1 MTMDGAHDIVFCAS
15 SDTTI
20 RAELERDL
28 ATLSEGAFA
37 VVSVASTADLVV
49 EARAAIE
56 QDAIVPLV
64 FVDEYLS
71 DGPGIDAMQRLRDI
85 PGLET
90 ARRILLSDN
99 APDCAGVCDG
109 VLTVPW
115 DEAQLKSLV
124 SRLVTEYFITEAP
137 RAVEEVTEVVDVDL
151 LSRAF
156 VEVEE
161 RAQVATKRLA
171 LLQRSFL
178 EDRALS
184 DDEVE
189 AEMIAEIDRALG
201 KPERITVPAG
211 TRVLT
216 AGEPVDG
223 VKVVVEGR
231 VQLTLDIDDRP
242 IVFHARTAGRIIG
255 LNAMALAKTNAF
267 FNADALEE
275 TTFIP
280 LTLEQFDDALRHSP
294 TLAIHFVSV
303 ALRAMARRNQRS
315 IELRTTVDRLARDLE
330 QERDELADALER
342 LNATQARLV
351 ESEKL
356 ATLGQ
361 LAAGVG
367 HELNNPAAVISRA
380 ADFLTEDIEALTA
393 TVPGAGR
400 FVDAVSVARNTQ
412 PVSTRVIR
420 QHTRQL
426 AEDLGDRTLARRLVQ
441 IGITSREEYDEIFSG
456 LPNPD
461 VQLERMERFH
471 RIGTAIRNIDAA
483 ADRIVRLVGA
493 VRSYV
498 RGNQEMIEAFD
509 IRPGIEETLLLLGH
523 ELEHVNVETSYPDE
537 IPCVDGYPGDLNQ
550 VWTNLITNA
559 IQAMEGLDARL
570 LIDVSA
576 TDSGEVRVAITDT
589 GAGIPPEHL
598 ERIFE
603 PAFTTKSGRVEFGLG
618 LGLQIVKDIVVRHNG
633 SISVESE
640 PGNTCF
646 TVVLP
651 PSRDTL
657 DSNGETT

>member
-1 MTMDGAHDIVFCAS
+1 MQSCPL
-15 SDTTI
+15 
-20 RAELERDL
+20 RLQNELL
-28 ATLSEGAFA
+28 I
-37 VVSVASTADLVV
+37 
-49 EARAAIE
+49 EARTAIE
-56 QDAIVPLV
+56 HDAIVPLV
-64 FVDEYLS
+64 FADEYLS
-71 DGPGIDAMQRLRDI
+71 DGRGIEAMQKLREI

-90 ARRILLSDN
+90 VRGILLSDN
-99 APDCAGVCDG
+99 PPDCDDVCDG

-115 DEAQLKSLV
+115 DETQLKSLV

-137 RAVEEVTEVVDVDL
+137 RAVEEVTEVVDVDV

-189 AEMIAEIDRALG
+189 SEMIAEIDRALDN
-201 KPERITVPAG
+201 PERITVPAG

-223 VKVVVEGR
+223 LKVVVDGR
-231 VQLTLDIDDRP
+231 VQLTLDVDNRS
-242 IVFHARTAGRIIG
+242 IVFHARTAGRVIG
-255 LNAMALAKTNAF
+255 LNAMALSKTNAF
-267 FNADALEE
+267 FNADTIEE

-315 IELRTTVDRLARDLE
+315 IELRTTVDRLAHDLE
-330 QERDELADALER
+330 KERDELADALER
-342 LNATQARLV
+342 LNATHARLV

-400 FVDAVSVARNTQ
+400 FVDAVSVARKTQ

-420 QHTRQL
+420 QHTREL
-426 AEDLGDRTLARRLVQ
+426 GEDLGDRTLARRLVQ
-441 IGITSREEYDEIFSG
+441 IGITSREKYDEIFSEV
-456 LPNPD
+456 PDPD

-523 ELEHVNVETSYPDE
+523 ELENVSVEASYPDE

-570 LIDVSA
+570 SIDVSA
-576 TDSGEVRVAITDT
+576 TDSGEIRVAITDT
-589 GAGIPPEHL
+589 GAGIPHEHL
-598 ERIFE
+598 DRIFE

-633 SISVESE
+633 SISVKSE

-651 PSRDTL
+651 PSREPC